1 MFYKK
6 CITGEVSGVTP
17 TNNVIKDVVKA
28 IKFLKNTE
36 ILLKETNEENYQSKM
51 KISQF
56 SQTINLSWF
65 TINENVRT
73 PLASS
78 VQVTLGLTAAATAT
92 DVAIQKKS
100 FGQGTTE
107 LIISNKEMDNIMKA
121 VQSFDESCLLIK
133 DVSQIIKNESKE
145 LKDGF
150 LEMLLDT
157 LAASILR
164 NMFVVKP
171 KRPG

>member
-1 MFYKK
+1 
-6 CITGEVSGVTP
+6 
-17 TNNVIKDVVKA
+17 
-28 IKFLKNTE
+28 
-36 ILLKETNEENYQSKM
+36 
-51 KISQF
+51 
-56 SQTINLSWF
+56 
-65 TINENVRT
+65 
-73 PLASS
+73 
-78 VQVTLGLTAAATAT
+78 
-92 DVAIQKKS
+92 
-100 FGQGTTE
+100 
-107 LIISNKEMDNIMKA
+107 MKA
-121 VQSFDESCLLIK
+121 VHSFDESCLLIK

>member
-1 MFYKK
+1 
-6 CITGEVSGVTP
+6 
-17 TNNVIKDVVKA
+17 
-28 IKFLKNTE
+28 
-36 ILLKETNEENYQSKM
+36 
-51 KISQF
+51 
-56 SQTINLSWF
+56 
-65 TINENVRT
+65 
-73 PLASS
+73 
-78 VQVTLGLTAAATAT
+78 
-92 DVAIQKKS
+92 
-100 FGQGTTE
+100 
-107 LIISNKEMDNIMKA
+107 MKA
-121 VQSFDESCLLIK
+121 VQSFGESCLLIK

>member
-1 MFYKK
+1 M
-6 CITGEVSGVTP
+6 
-17 TNNVIKDVVKA
+17 
-28 IKFLKNTE
+28 
-36 ILLKETNEENYQSKM
+36 
-51 KISQF
+51 
-56 SQTINLSWF
+56 
-65 TINENVRT
+65 
-73 PLASS
+73 
-78 VQVTLGLTAAATAT
+78 
-92 DVAIQKKS
+92 
-100 FGQGTTE
+100 
-107 LIISNKEMDNIMKA
+107 IISNKEMDNIMKA

>member
-1 MFYKK
+1 
-6 CITGEVSGVTP
+6 
-17 TNNVIKDVVKA
+17 
-28 IKFLKNTE
+28 
-36 ILLKETNEENYQSKM
+36 
-51 KISQF
+51 
-56 SQTINLSWF
+56 
-65 TINENVRT
+65 
-73 PLASS
+73 
-78 VQVTLGLTAAATAT
+78 
-92 DVAIQKKS
+92 
-100 FGQGTTE
+100 
-107 LIISNKEMDNIMKA
+107 MKA

-164 NMFVVKP
+164 NMFVVNP

>member
-1 MFYKK
+1 MK
-6 CITGEVSGVTP
+6 
-17 TNNVIKDVVKA
+17 VVK
-28 IKFLKNTE
+28 
-36 ILLKETNEENYQSKM
+36 
-51 KISQF
+51 
-56 SQTINLSWF
+56 
-65 TINENVRT
+65 
-73 PLASS
+73 
-78 VQVTLGLTAAATAT
+78 
-92 DVAIQKKS
+92 
-100 FGQGTTE
+100 
-107 LIISNKEMDNIMKA
+107 
-121 VQSFDESCLLIK
+121 SFDESCLLIK